1 MWGKV
6 TGQHP
11 GFALR
16 GVVPARLQAGAVRR
30 RRTRAR
36 MPARAPTR
44 AARAGRVASARTLSR
59 STPAATSPSP
69 RSTCGPTSAP
79 HYTVR
84 DRAACCPPACGAA
97 ALRFPQRAA
106 RDAPAHMR
114 MLAVPCGARPAG
126 AHDAL
131 RCNSTR
137 RGARLAPMEHLG
149 SHCRLQGSELTRPR
163 GARRR
168 AAGSRRTRASR
179 AHGSTR
185 TSRPTPASA
194 SRCCWRSLASR
205 PAAATRRAC
214 TRTCTARW
222 SARSR
227 PTGRCAAR
235 CSGAGAWRAATTRR
249 STPATPCGGAAAPYP
264 HALVRPSRREIAR
277 WREGVDVHSQW
288 RLWGASSDGTAVVR

>member
-1 MWGKV
+1 
-6 TGQHP
+6 
-11 GFALR
+11 
-16 GVVPARLQAGAVRR
+16 
-30 RRTRAR
+30 

-59 STPAATSPSP
+59 STPAATSLSP

-79 HYTVR
+79 HYRGR

-114 MLAVPCGARPAG
+114 VLAVPCGARPAG
-126 AHDAL
+126 AHYAL

-137 RGARLAPMEHLG
+137 RGARPAPMEHLG

-185 TSRPTPASA
+185 TSRPMPASA

-214 TRTCTARW
+214 TKTCTARW

-235 CSGAGAWRAATTRR
+235 CSGAGALEGGDDTAVNAGDSVWG
-249 STPATPCGGAAAPYP
+249 CGGPFP
-264 HALVRPSRREIAR
+264 PRPRPSKQA
-277 WREGVDVHSQW
+277 
-288 RLWGASSDGTAVVR
+288 